1 MKGKFLL
8 ALILTLLFLGNVG
21 HTPLLLAANE
31 QTPPKDQ
38 NIKVDIDYN
47 KEDRDVGLKRMEI
60 LDKALSP
67 DLLARKRAVVQDIE
81 QDYNIKVSALLE
93 RLTPQIASN
102 TVVTH
107 VEINFFDP
115 EFESQIHATQ
125 KTSISIIL
133 DRNGLEKWLSS
144 ENPEQDAIRQIKQ
157 LIHNTFKMPEEN
169 ISILIAPN

>member
-1 MKGKFLL
+1 MKGKFVLV
-8 ALILTLLFLGNVG
+8 LILTVLFLGHVR
-21 HTPLLLAANE
+21 HAPLLFAVDE
-31 QTPPKDQ
+31 QPAPKDQ

-67 DLLARKRAVVQDIE
+67 ELLAKKRAVVQSIE
-81 QDYNIKVSALLE
+81 RDYNNKVSALLE

-133 DRNGLEKWLSS
+133 DRNGLEKWAFST
-144 ENPEQDAIRQIKQ
+144 NPEQDAIRHIKQ
-157 LIHNTFKMPEEN
+157 LIHNTFKLPEEN

>member
-1 MKGKFLL
+1 MKGRGIA
-8 ALILTLLFLGNVG
+8 ALIILVLFLGIWGQNQ
-21 HTPLLLAANE
+21 LLWAADE
-31 QTPPKDQ
+31 QTTPKDQ
-38 NIKVDIDYN
+38 NIKIDIDYN

-67 DLLARKRAVVQDIE
+67 ELLERKRALVHSIE
-81 QDYNIKVSALLE
+81 QDYNFKVSTLLK
-93 RLTPQIASN
+93 RLTPTIARN

-115 EFESQIHATQ
+115 GFESQVHATQ

-133 DRNGLEKWLSS
+133 DRNGLEKWASS
-144 ENPEQDAIRQIKQ
+144 ENPEREAIKQIKQ
-157 LIHNTFKMPEEN
+157 LIHSTFKMPEEN

>member
-8 ALILTLLFLGNVG
+8 ILILALVFFGQVG
-21 HTPLLLAANE
+21 YTPFVLAVDDKP
-31 QTPPKDQ
+31 TPKDQ
-38 NIKVDIDYN
+38 NIKIDIDYN

-67 DLLARKRAVVQDIE
+67 ELLERKRALVNSIE
-81 QDYNIKVSALLE
+81 QDYNFKVSTLLK
-93 RLTPQIASN
+93 RLTPTIARN

-115 EFESQIHATQ
+115 GFESQVHATQ

-133 DRNGLEKWLSS
+133 DRNGLEKWASS
-144 ENPEQDAIRQIKQ
+144 ENPEREAIKQIKQ
-157 LIHNTFKMPEEN
+157 LIHSTFKMPEEN

>member
-1 MKGKFLL
+1 MKGKCVLV
-8 ALILTLLFLGNVG
+8 LILMVLFLGNVR
-21 HTPLLLAANE
+21 HSPLLFAADE
-31 QTPPKDQ
+31 QAAPKDQ

-67 DLLARKRAVVQDIE
+67 ELLAKKRAVVQSIE
-81 QDYNIKVSALLE
+81 RDYNNKVSALLE

-133 DRNGLEKWLSS
+133 DRNGLEKWALS

>member
-1 MKGKFLL
+1 MKGKFVL
-8 ALILTLLFLGNVG
+8 ALILTLFFLGNVS
-21 HTPLLLAANE
+21 HAPLLFAADE
-31 QTPPKDQ
+31 QPTPKDQ
-38 NIKVDIDYN
+38 NIKIDIDYN
-47 KEDRDVGLKRMEI
+47 KEDRDVGLRRMEI

-67 DLLARKRAVVQDIE
+67 ELLARKRAVVQSIE
-81 QDYNIKVSALLE
+81 QDYNNKVSSLLE
-93 RLTPQIASN
+93 RLTPKIASN

-133 DRNGLEKWLSS
+133 DRNGLEKWAFS
-144 ENPEQDAIRQIKQ
+144 ENPEQNAIRQIKQ
-157 LIHNTFKMPEEN
+157 LIHNTFKIPEEN